1 MYKKKIRNNKFWGKK
16 KRKKKNIQ
24 TNMNT
29 FPKMFLSGANKVIE
43 EKKHLRR
50 ESFSSALA
58 LFPQEAQST
67 ARDHRYTEKKTTAG
81 SLSTDLS

>member
-1 MYKKKIRNNKFWGKK
+1 
-16 KRKKKNIQ
+16 
-24 TNMNT
+24 MNT

-50 ESFSSALA
+50 ESSSSALA

-81 SLSTDLS
+81 SLSTDLSWNYLHGYILNVWLHVKL

>member
-1 MYKKKIRNNKFWGKK
+1 MYKKKTRNNKFWGK

-50 ESFSSALA
+50 ESSSSALA
-58 LFPQEAQST
+58 LFPQEAQGM
-67 ARDHRYTEKKTTAG
+67 ARGHRYTEEKTTAG
-81 SLSTDLS
+81 SLSRDLS